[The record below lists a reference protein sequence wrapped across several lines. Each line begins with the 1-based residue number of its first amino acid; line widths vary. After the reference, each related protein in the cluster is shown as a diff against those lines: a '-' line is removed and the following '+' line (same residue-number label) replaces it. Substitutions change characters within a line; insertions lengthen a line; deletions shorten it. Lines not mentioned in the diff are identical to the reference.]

1 MKKRKH
7 SSFSLLF
14 LLLGLNLCLFIG
26 REEGDIVLSGSSPI
40 SVGGTPAPSE
50 LKTDSHRDS
59 SICKLLYGEEF
70 EFSSAPSGVL
80 TGAARNSSKVNT
92 STTLKNI
99 FIKGGNTINISKPF
113 GFVIDCGHYSAAAF
127 LGKSRFILLR
137 RLQI

>member
-1 MKKRKH
+1 MQERKH

-14 LLLGLNLCLFIG
+14 LLFGLSLCLFLG
-26 REEGDIVLSGSSPI
+26 QKKGDVVLSGSSPI
-40 SVGGTPAPSE
+40 SVGSTPTPSE
-50 LKTDSHRDS
+50 IKTDSHRDS

-70 EFSSAPSGVL
+70 EFSSASSGVL

-113 GFVIDCGHYSAAAF
+113 GFVIDCEHYSAAAF
-127 LGKSRFILLR
+127 LGKSRFVLLR